1 MQEHIPQQE
10 HLQSVPMFNYKYFK
24 YNFMIARNLTKYML
38 LTATIVLLFSCNKSF
53 LNKIPESSLTTGN
66 FPQSAVDAES
76 ELTGAYDWMVYYT
89 NFYQYDN
96 YFNTDGKSDNCY
108 LNSDNVTAEQP
119 LEYFSTVNATNTNI
133 QRDWQELYNE
143 IRAANAVL
151 DDVPKITD
159 PALTSDRKAMILGEA
174 KFLRA
179 NHYYWLVTE
188 WGGCP
193 IITTVTNGG
202 NLSPARN
209 TVAEVYAQ
217 IIADLKSAD
226 SVLQATPYN
235 SQLGRATKGAAEALL
250 AKTYA
255 QMGDYTNCLAY
266 CNKVISS
273 GTYSLVPN
281 FANLWGVANK
291 NNSESIF
298 ELQSN
303 AIAYG
308 FFGFEIFDFVAS
320 DGYPKRD
327 IASANL
333 IANFKAAGDTG
344 VRYKTTINWQIPGA
358 AFVMPP
364 NAWDPSQPIPFMN
377 KYPDANGYN
386 SPDDIVLIRLADII
400 LLAAEAN
407 NQLGNTTDAAALLNQ
422 IRARAGLPNT
432 TATAQADLAIA
443 ILNERQLELVFE
455 MTRWNDLQR
464 ADANGIINIVTLM
477 GTQVD
482 SHGNNLNYNMNPDK
496 HQYIFPIPQ
505 EDLLLNKNLTQNPG
519 Y

>member
-1 MQEHIPQQE
+1 
-10 HLQSVPMFNYKYFK
+10 
-24 YNFMIARNLTKYML
+24 MIAKKFSTYLSIAAACL
-38 LTATIVLLFSCNKSF
+38 LLFSCSKSF

-76 ELTGAYDWMVYYT
+76 ELTGAYDWTVYYT

-96 YFNTDGKSDNCY
+96 YMNTDGKSDNCY
-108 LNSDNVTAEQP
+108 VNSDNVSAEQP
-119 LEYFSTVNATNTNI
+119 LEYFSTVTSANTNV

-143 IRAANAVL
+143 IRATNAVL
-151 DDVPKITD
+151 DDVPNITD
-159 PALTSDRKAMILGEA
+159 PALTSVRKAMILGEA

-179 NHYYWLVTE
+179 MHYYWLVTE
-188 WGGCP
+188 WGECP
-193 IITTVTNGG
+193 IILTVTNGG

-209 TVAEVYAQ
+209 TVPEVYAQ

-226 SVLQATPYN
+226 SVLEATPYN
-235 SQLGRATKGAAEALL
+235 AQLGRATKGAAEALL

-266 CNKVISS
+266 CNKVIGS
-273 GTYSLVPN
+273 GTYSLVSN
-281 FANLWGVANK
+281 FANLWGEANK

-298 ELQSN
+298 ELQAN

-308 FFGFEIFDFVAS
+308 FFGFQIFDFVS
-320 DGYPKRD
+320 TDGFPKRD

-333 IANFKAAGDTG
+333 IAAFKAAGDSG
-344 VRYKTTINWQIPGA
+344 ARYQATINWQIPGA
-358 AFVMPP
+358 AFVMPA
-364 NAWDPSQPIPFMN
+364 NAWDASQPIPFMN

-386 SPDDIVLIRLADII
+386 SPDDIVLIRLADIM

-422 IRARAGLPNT
+422 IRGRAGLPNT
-432 TATAQADLAIA
+432 TATSQGDLAIA

-455 MTRWNDLQR
+455 MTRWNDLLR
-464 ADANGIINIVTLM
+464 ADANGIVNIVTLM

-482 SHGNNLNYNMNPDK
+482 SHGNNLNYDMNPNK
-496 HQYIFPIPQ
+496 YQYIFPVPQ
-505 EDLLLNKNLTQNPG
+505 EDLLLNKNLTQNAG

>member
-1 MQEHIPQQE
+1 
-10 HLQSVPMFNYKYFK
+10 
-24 YNFMIARNLTKYML
+24 MIARNLSKYISI
-38 LTATIVLLFSCNKSF
+38 TVVIILLFSCKKSF

-119 LEYFSTVNATNTNI
+119 LEYFSTVTASNTNI
-133 QRDWQELYNE
+133 QRDWQELYND

-151 DDVPKITD
+151 DDVPNITD
-159 PALTSDRKAMILGEA
+159 PALTADRKAMILGEA

-179 NHYYWLVTE
+179 EHYYWLVTE
-188 WGGCP
+188 WGECP
-193 IITTVTNGG
+193 IILSVTNGG

-209 TVAEVYAQ
+209 TVPEVYAQ

-226 SVLQATPYN
+226 SVLQATPYK
-235 SQLGRATKGAAEALL
+235 SQLGRATKGAAEAML

-255 QMGDYTNCLAY
+255 QMGDYTNCLNY

-273 GTYSLVPN
+273 GTYSLVSN

-298 ELQSN
+298 ELQAN

-327 IASANL
+327 IGSANL
-333 IANFKAAGDTG
+333 IAAFKAAGDSG
-344 VRYKTTINWQIPGA
+344 VRYQTTFNWQIAGA
-358 AFVMPP
+358 AFVMPA
-364 NAWDPSQPIPFMN
+364 NAWDASQPIPFMN

-386 SPDDIVLIRLADII
+386 SPDDIVMIRLADII

-407 NQLGNTTDAAALLNQ
+407 NQLGNTTDAVALLNQ
-422 IRARAGLPNT
+422 IRTRAGLPNT
-432 TATAQADLAIA
+432 TATSQADLAMA

-455 MTRWNDLQR
+455 MTRWNDLLR

-477 GTQVD
+477 GAQVD
-482 SHGNNLNYNMNPDK
+482 SHGNNLNYNMNPNK
-496 HQYIFPIPQ
+496 YQYIFPVPQ

>member
-1 MQEHIPQQE
+1 
-10 HLQSVPMFNYKYFK
+10 
-24 YNFMIARNLTKYML
+24 MIARNSSKFICI
-38 LTATIVLLFSCNKSF
+38 AVAFSLLFSCNKSF

-76 ELTGAYDWMVYYT
+76 ELTGAYDWMVFYT

-96 YFNTDGKSDNCY
+96 YMNTDGKSDNCY
-108 LNSDNVTAEQP
+108 VNSDNVTAEQP
-119 LEYFSTVNATNTNI
+119 LEYFSTVTSANTNI
-133 QRDWQELYNE
+133 QRDWQELYND
-143 IRAANAVL
+143 IRADNAVL
-151 DDVPKITD
+151 DDVPNITD
-159 PALTSDRKAMILGEA
+159 PALTSARKAMILGEA
-174 KFLRA
+174 RFLRA
-179 NHYYWLVTE
+179 EHYYWLVTE

-193 IITTVTNGG
+193 IILSVTNGG

-209 TVAEVYAQ
+209 TVPEVYAQ

-235 SQLGRATKGAAEALL
+235 GQLGRATTGAAEALL

-281 FANLWGVANK
+281 FADLWGVANK
-291 NNSESIF
+291 NNAESIF
-298 ELQSN
+298 ELQTN

-308 FFGFEIFDFVAS
+308 FFGFQIFDFVS
-320 DGYPKRD
+320 TDGFPKRD

-333 IANFKAAGDTG
+333 IAAYKAEGDSG
-344 VRYKTTINWQIPGA
+344 VRYQTTINWQIPGA

-377 KYPDANGYN
+377 KYPDAGGYN
-386 SPDDIVLIRLADII
+386 SPDNIVLIRLADII

-422 IRARAGLPNT
+422 IRTRAGLPNT
-432 TATAQADLAIA
+432 TATTQGALAIA

-455 MTRWNDLQR
+455 CSRWNDLLR
-464 ADANGIINIVTLM
+464 ADANGIINIVNLM

-482 SHGNNLNYNMNPDK
+482 SHGTNLNYNMNPDK
-496 HQYIFPIPQ
+496 YQYIFPVPQ
-505 EDLLLNKNLTQNPG
+505 EDLQLNKNLTQNPG

>member
-1 MQEHIPQQE
+1 
-10 HLQSVPMFNYKYFK
+10 
-24 YNFMIARNLTKYML
+24 
-38 LTATIVLLFSCNKSF
+38 
-53 LNKIPESSLTTGN
+53 
-66 FPQSAVDAES
+66 
-76 ELTGAYDWMVYYT
+76 
-89 NFYQYDN
+89 
-96 YFNTDGKSDNCY
+96 
-108 LNSDNVTAEQP
+108 
-119 LEYFSTVNATNTNI
+119 
-133 QRDWQELYNE
+133 
-143 IRAANAVL
+143 
-151 DDVPKITD
+151 
-159 PALTSDRKAMILGEA
+159 
-174 KFLRA
+174 
-179 NHYYWLVTE
+179 
-188 WGGCP
+188 
-193 IITTVTNGG
+193 
-202 NLSPARN
+202 
-209 TVAEVYAQ
+209 
-217 IIADLKSAD
+217 
-226 SVLQATPYN
+226 
-235 SQLGRATKGAAEALL
+235 
-250 AKTYA
+250 
-255 QMGDYTNCLAY
+255 
-266 CNKVISS
+266 
-273 GTYSLVPN
+273 
-281 FANLWGVANK
+281 VANK

-344 VRYKTTINWQIPGA
+344 VRYQTTFNWQIPGA

-422 IRARAGLPNT
+422 IRTRAGLPNT
-432 TATAQADLAIA
+432 TATSQGDLAIA

-477 GTQVD
+477 NAQVD

-505 EDLLLNKNLTQNPG
+505 EDLLLNKNLKQNPG

>member
-1 MQEHIPQQE
+1 
-10 HLQSVPMFNYKYFK
+10 
-24 YNFMIARNLTKYML
+24 MIARKLSLYISI
-38 LTATIVLLFSCNKSF
+38 TATFLLLFSCSKSF

-108 LNSDNVTAEQP
+108 INSDNVTAEQP
-119 LEYFSTVNATNTNI
+119 LEYFSTVTSSNTNI
-133 QRDWQELYNE
+133 QRDWQELYND

-151 DDVPKITD
+151 DDVPNIAD

-174 KFLRA
+174 RFLRA
-179 NHYYWLVTE
+179 MHYYWLVTE
-188 WGGCP
+188 WGECP
-193 IITTVTNGG
+193 IILSVTNGG

-209 TVAEVYAQ
+209 KVSEVYAQ
-217 IIADLKSAD
+217 IITDLKSAD
-226 SVLQATPYN
+226 SVLTAAPYKGE
-235 SQLGRATKGAAEALL
+235 LGRATKGAAEALL
-250 AKTYA
+250 AKSYA

-273 GTYSLVPN
+273 GTYSLVSN
-281 FANLWGVANK
+281 FANLWGETNK
-291 NNSESIF
+291 NNAESIF
-298 ELQSN
+298 ELQAN

-308 FFGFEIFDFVAS
+308 FFGVEIFDFVAS
-320 DGYPKRD
+320 DGFPKRD

-333 IANFKAAGDTG
+333 IAAFKAAGDSG
-344 VRYKTTINWQIPGA
+344 ARYQATINWQIPGA

-377 KYPDANGYN
+377 KYPDPNGYN
-386 SPDDIVLIRLADII
+386 SPDDLVQIRLADII

-407 NQLGNTTDAAALLNQ
+407 NQLGNTSDAAALLNQ
-422 IRARAGLPNT
+422 IRTRAGLPNT
-432 TATAQADLAIA
+432 TAITQADLAIA

-455 MTRWNDLQR
+455 CTRWNDLLR
-464 ADANGIINIVTLM
+464 ADANGTINIVTLM
-477 GTQVD
+477 GAQVD

-496 HQYIFPIPQ
+496 YQYIFPVPQ
-505 EDLLLNKNLTQNPG
+505 EDLQLNKNLTQNPG

>member
-1 MQEHIPQQE
+1 
-10 HLQSVPMFNYKYFK
+10 
-24 YNFMIARNLTKYML
+24 MIARNLSKYMS
-38 LTATIVLLFSCNKSF
+38 LTAAIVLLFSCNKSF

-66 FPQSAVDAES
+66 FPQSAIDAES
-76 ELTGAYDWMVYYT
+76 ELTGAYDWMVFYT

-159 PALTSDRKAMILGEA
+159 PALTSERKAMILGEA

-209 TVAEVYAQ
+209 TAPEVYAQ

-235 SQLGRATKGAAEALL
+235 NQLGRATKGAAEALL

-344 VRYKTTINWQIPGA
+344 VRYQTTFNWQIPGA

-364 NAWDPSQPIPFMN
+364 NAWDASQPIPFMN

-432 TATAQADLAIA
+432 TATSQGDLAIA

-464 ADANGIINIVTLM
+464 ADANGTINIVTLM
-477 GTQVD
+477 NAQVD

>member
-1 MQEHIPQQE
+1 
-10 HLQSVPMFNYKYFK
+10 
-24 YNFMIARNLTKYML
+24 MIARKSFTYICIAAAFL
-38 LTATIVLLFSCNKSF
+38 LLFSCKKDF

-66 FPQSAVDAES
+66 FPVLAADAES

-119 LEYFSTVNATNTNI
+119 LEYFSTVTASNTNI
-133 QRDWQELYNE
+133 QRDWQELYND

-151 DDVPKITD
+151 DDVPNITD
-159 PALTSDRKAMILGEA
+159 PALTADRKAMILGEA

-179 NHYYWLVTE
+179 EHYYWLVTE
-188 WGGCP
+188 WGECP
-193 IITTVTNGG
+193 IILSVTNGG
-202 NLSPARN
+202 NLSPKRN
-209 TVAEVYAQ
+209 TVPEVYAQ

-235 SQLGRATKGAAEALL
+235 GQLGRATKGAAEAML

-333 IANFKAAGDTG
+333 IAAYKAAGDSG
-344 VRYKTTINWQIPGA
+344 ARYQTTINWQIPGA

-364 NAWDPSQPIPFMN
+364 NAWDASQPIPFMN

-386 SPDDIVLIRLADII
+386 SADDIVMIRLADII

-407 NQLGNTTDAAALLNQ
+407 VQLGNLTDAAAQINQ

-432 TATAQADLAIA
+432 TATSKTDLAMA
-443 ILNERQLELVFE
+443 VLNERQLELVFE
-455 MTRWNDLQR
+455 MSRWNDLQR
-464 ADANGIINIVTLM
+464 ADANGVINIVDLM
-477 GTQVD
+477 NAQVD
-482 SHGNNLNYNMNPDK
+482 SHGNNLNYNMNPNK
-496 HQYIFPIPQ
+496 YQYIFPVPQ
-505 EDLLLNKNLTQNPG
+505 QDLLLNKNLTQNPG

>member
-1 MQEHIPQQE
+1 
-10 HLQSVPMFNYKYFK
+10 
-24 YNFMIARNLTKYML
+24 MIARNLLKYIPV
-38 LTATIVLLFSCNKSF
+38 TAAIVLLFSCKKTF
-53 LNKIPESSLTTGN
+53 LDKIPESSLTTGN

-151 DDVPKITD
+151 DDVPNITD
-159 PALTSDRKAMILGEA
+159 PALTADRKAMILGEA

-209 TVAEVYAQ
+209 TVPEVYAQ

-226 SVLQATPYN
+226 SVLLVTPYN
-235 SQLGRATKGAAEALL
+235 NQLGRATKGAAEALL

-281 FANLWGVANK
+281 FANLWGEANK

-333 IANFKAAGDTG
+333 IANFKAAGDSG
-344 VRYKTTINWQIPGA
+344 SRYQTTINWQIPGA

-407 NQLGNTTDAAALLNQ
+407 VQLGNLTDAATQLNQ
-422 IRARAGLPNT
+422 IRIRAGLPNT
-432 TATAQADLAIA
+432 TATSQADLAMA
-443 ILNERQLELVFE
+443 VLNERQLELVFE
-455 MTRWNDLQR
+455 MSRWNDLQR
-464 ADANGIINIVTLM
+464 ADANGIINIVALM
-477 GTQVD
+477 NAQVD
-482 SHGNNLNYNMNPDK
+482 SHGNNLNYNMDPDK

>member
-1 MQEHIPQQE
+1 
-10 HLQSVPMFNYKYFK
+10 
-24 YNFMIARNLTKYML
+24 MIAKKFSTYLSIAAACL
-38 LTATIVLLFSCNKSF
+38 LLFSCSKSF

-76 ELTGAYDWMVYYT
+76 ELTGAYDWTVYYT

-96 YFNTDGKSDNCY
+96 YMNTDGKSDNCY
-108 LNSDNVTAEQP
+108 VNSDNVSAEQP
-119 LEYFSTVNATNTNI
+119 LEYFSTVTSANTNV

-143 IRAANAVL
+143 IRATNAVL
-151 DDVPKITD
+151 DDVPNITD
-159 PALTSDRKAMILGEA
+159 PALTSVRKAMILGEA

-179 NHYYWLVTE
+179 MHYYWLVTE
-188 WGGCP
+188 WGECP
-193 IITTVTNGG
+193 IILTNGG

-209 TVAEVYAQ
+209 TVPEVYAQ

-226 SVLQATPYN
+226 SVLEATPYN
-235 SQLGRATKGAAEALL
+235 AQLGRATKGAAEALL

-266 CNKVISS
+266 CNKVIGS
-273 GTYSLVPN
+273 GTYSLVSN
-281 FANLWGVANK
+281 FANLWGEANK

-298 ELQSN
+298 ELQAN

-308 FFGFEIFDFVAS
+308 FFGFQIFDFVS
-320 DGYPKRD
+320 TDGFPKRD

-333 IANFKAAGDTG
+333 IAAFKAAGDSG
-344 VRYKTTINWQIPGA
+344 ARYQATINWQIPGA
-358 AFVMPP
+358 AFVMPA
-364 NAWDPSQPIPFMN
+364 NAWDASQPIPFMN

-386 SPDDIVLIRLADII
+386 SPDDIVLIRLADIM

-422 IRARAGLPNT
+422 IRGRAGLPNT
-432 TATAQADLAIA
+432 TATSQGDLAIA

-455 MTRWNDLQR
+455 MTRWNDLLR
-464 ADANGIINIVTLM
+464 ADANGIVNIVTLM

-482 SHGNNLNYNMNPDK
+482 SHGNNLNYDMNPNK
-496 HQYIFPIPQ
+496 YQYIFPVPQ

>member
-1 MQEHIPQQE
+1 
-10 HLQSVPMFNYKYFK
+10 
-24 YNFMIARNLTKYML
+24 MIARKSFTYISI
-38 LTATIVLLFSCNKSF
+38 TAVFLLLFSCKKSF

-66 FPQSAVDAES
+66 FPQSAVDAEA
-76 ELTGAYDWMVYYT
+76 ELTGAYDWMVNYT

-151 DDVPKITD
+151 DDVPNITD

-188 WGGCP
+188 WGECP

-209 TVAEVYAQ
+209 TVPEVYAQ

-226 SVLQATPYN
+226 SVLAATPYN
-235 SQLGRATKGAAEALL
+235 GQLGRATKGAAEALL

-255 QMGDYTNCLAY
+255 QMGDYTSCLAY

-281 FANLWGVANK
+281 FANLWGEANK
-291 NNSESIF
+291 NNAESIF

-333 IANFKAAGDTG
+333 IAAFKAAGDSG
-344 VRYKTTINWQIPGA
+344 ARYQTTINWQIPGA

-407 NQLGNTTDAAALLNQ
+407 NQLGNTSDAATLVNQ
-422 IRARAGLPNT
+422 IRTRAGLPNT
-432 TATAQADLAIA
+432 TATSQSDMAMA

-455 MTRWNDLQR
+455 MTRWNDLLR
-464 ADANGIINIVTLM
+464 ADANGTINIVTLM
-477 GTQVD
+477 DAQVD
-482 SHGNNLNYNMNPDK
+482 SHGNNLNYNMNPNK
-496 HQYIFPIPQ
+496 YQYIFPVPQ

>member
-1 MQEHIPQQE
+1 
-10 HLQSVPMFNYKYFK
+10 
-24 YNFMIARNLTKYML
+24 MIARKSFTYICIAAAFL
-38 LTATIVLLFSCNKSF
+38 LLFSCKKDF

-66 FPQSAVDAES
+66 FPVLAADAES

-119 LEYFSTVNATNTNI
+119 LEYFSTVTASNTNI
-133 QRDWQELYNE
+133 QRDWQELYND

-151 DDVPKITD
+151 DDVPHITD
-159 PALTSDRKAMILGEA
+159 PALTADRKVMILGEA

-179 NHYYWLVTE
+179 EHYYWLVTE
-188 WGGCP
+188 WGECP
-193 IITTVTNGG
+193 VILSVTNGG

-209 TVAEVYAQ
+209 TVPEVYAQ

-235 SQLGRATKGAAEALL
+235 GQLGRATKGAAEAML

-266 CNKVISS
+266 CNKIISS

-281 FANLWGVANK
+281 FANLWGEANK

-333 IANFKAAGDTG
+333 IAAYKAAGDSG
-344 VRYKTTINWQIPGA
+344 ARYQTSINWQIPGA

-364 NAWDPSQPIPFMN
+364 NAWDASQPIPFMN

-386 SPDDIVLIRLADII
+386 SPDDIVMIRLADII

-407 NQLGNTTDAAALLNQ
+407 VQLGNLTDAAAQINQ

-432 TATAQADLAIA
+432 TATSKTDLAMA
-443 ILNERQLELVFE
+443 VLNERQLELVFE
-455 MTRWNDLQR
+455 MSRWNDLLR
-464 ADANGIINIVTLM
+464 ADANGVINIVDLM
-477 GTQVD
+477 NAQVD
-482 SHGNNLNYNMNPDK
+482 SHGNNLNYNMNPNK
-496 HQYIFPIPQ
+496 YQYIFPVPQ
-505 EDLLLNKNLTQNPG
+505 QDLLLNKNLTQNPG